1 LASGP
6 SVAHLGMNIEIC
18 GLETIGLSNTT
29 ALFYSFPK
37 YSGTLD
43 IERTNAS
50 DYIDH
55 FVILGSTFCKISGYK
70 VFEQDNNTLVYSLY
84 SGSDIS
90 LDPLTGEVVISTSV
104 SMNKTV
110 LIQAFINSGPA
121 VNYISF

>member
-1 LASGP
+1 
-6 SVAHLGMNIEIC
+6 MNIEIC
-18 GLETIGLSNTT
+18 GLETIELSNTT
-29 ALFYSFPK
+29 GLFYSFPK

-43 IERTNAS
+43 TERINSS

-55 FVILGSTFCKISGYK
+55 FVILGSTYCKISGYK
-70 VFEQDNNTLVYSLY
+70 LFEQDNNTLVYSLY
-84 SGSDIS
+84 SGSDIA
-90 LDPLTGEVVISTSV
+90 LDPITGEVIISTSL